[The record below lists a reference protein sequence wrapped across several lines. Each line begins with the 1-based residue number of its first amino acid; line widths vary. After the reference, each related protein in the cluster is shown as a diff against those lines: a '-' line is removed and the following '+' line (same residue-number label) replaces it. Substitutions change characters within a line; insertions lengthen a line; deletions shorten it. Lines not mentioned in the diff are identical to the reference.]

1 MLLSAFSPYEED
13 RLRRKV
19 KRNQPPSADF
29 VFGTTSQGQD
39 VFWSLTFAIRNTLI
53 ISGIAVFIGRGIG
66 VTLGMI
72 SGYLGGIFDRT
83 AQSIVESVIVVPRL
97 PLLILIGSI
106 LRGSLT
112 MFTLGI
118 LIGILDWAYPSKR
131 YRAQVMSLRE
141 RDFTHTAVFSGMS
154 SLKIVLREHLP
165 FIIPFL
171 LADVISGFLFSI
183 GIEVTL
189 SYLGLANLDSPTI
202 GTMIYWGNYYQSI
215 PAGRPWVMVVP
226 MVTAIL
232 MVLGFYLVSVG
243 LGEYLDPRKR
253 LVRLTAHATEDEHE
267 DEPRKAGSYEA
278 SFADGYP
285 ATAESRT
292 RIAPRNETAFVAGVI
307 AGLLGIWGLSYVL
320 NDRVGAGCLWMFV
333 IGPIVGAVLL
343 GVIMA
348 TSGIGAILALPIW
361 LYAVYTQAKSGA
373 SNL

>member
-1 MLLSAFSPYEED
+1 MLTTIRDLFRFSPSFRFGSLILLVVAAFVLLSAFSPYEED

-72 SGYLGGIFDRT
+72 SGYLGGIFDRM

-131 YRAQVMSLRE
+131 YRAQVLSLRE
-141 RDFTHTAVFSGMS
+141 RDFTHTAVFSGMGS
-154 SLKIVLREHLP
+154 FKIVLREHLP

-232 MVLGFYLVSVG
+232 MVLGFYLMSVG

-253 LVRLTAHATEDEHE
+253 LVRLTAHAGEEAQD
-267 DEPRKAGSYEA
+267 DDPRKDKDDAW
-278 SFADGYP
+278 
-285 ATAESRT
+285 
-292 RIAPRNETAFVAGVI
+292 AP
-307 AGLLGIWGLSYVL
+307 
-320 NDRVGAGCLWMFV
+320 
-333 IGPIVGAVLL
+333 
-343 GVIMA
+343 
-348 TSGIGAILALPIW
+348 
-361 LYAVYTQAKSGA
+361 
-373 SNL
+373 

>member
-1 MLLSAFSPYEED
+1 MLTTIRDLFRFSPSFRFGSLILLIVAAFVLLSAFSPYEED

-66 VTLGMI
+66 VTLGMV
-72 SGYLGGIFDRT
+72 SGYLGGIFDRV
-83 AQSIVESVIVVPRL
+83 AQTIVESVIVVPRL

-131 YRAQVMSLRE
+131 YRAQILSLRE
-141 RDFTHTAVFSGMS
+141 RDFTHTAVFSGMNTI
-154 SLKIVLREHLP
+154 KIVVREHLP

-226 MVTAIL
+226 MATAIL
-232 MVLGFYLVSVG
+232 MVLGFYLMSVG

-253 LVRLTAHATEDEHE
+253 LVRLQAHADESAA
-267 DEPRKAGSYEA
+267 DDDPRKEK
-278 SFADGYP
+278 D
-285 ATAESRT
+285 E
-292 RIAPRNETAFVAGVI
+292 
-307 AGLLGIWGLSYVL
+307 
-320 NDRVGAGCLWMFV
+320 
-333 IGPIVGAVLL
+333 
-343 GVIMA
+343 
-348 TSGIGAILALPIW
+348 
-361 LYAVYTQAKSGA
+361 
-373 SNL
+373 

>member
-1 MLLSAFSPYEED
+1 MILLTTIRDLFRFSPSFRFGSLILIVVAAFVLLSAFSPYEED

-19 KRNQPPSADF
+19 KRNQPPSSDF

-72 SGYLGGIFDRT
+72 SGYLGGIFDRV

-131 YRAQVMSLRE
+131 YRAQVLSLRE
-141 RDFTHTAVFSGMS
+141 RDFTHTAVFSGMGT
-154 SLKIVLREHLP
+154 LKIVIREHLP

-232 MVLGFYLVSVG
+232 MVLGFYSDVGRAWASIWIRASVWF
-243 LGEYLDPRKR
+243 D
-253 LVRLTAHATEDEHE
+253 
-267 DEPRKAGSYEA
+267 
-278 SFADGYP
+278 
-285 ATAESRT
+285 
-292 RIAPRNETAFVAGVI
+292 
-307 AGLLGIWGLSYVL
+307 
-320 NDRVGAGCLWMFV
+320 
-333 IGPIVGAVLL
+333 
-343 GVIMA
+343 
-348 TSGIGAILALPIW
+348 
-361 LYAVYTQAKSGA
+361 
-373 SNL
+373 

>member
-1 MLLSAFSPYEED
+1 MLTTIRDLFRFSPSFRFGSLILMVVAAFVLLSAFSPYEED

-66 VTLGMI
+66 VSLGMI
-72 SGYLGGIFDRT
+72 SGYLGGIFDRA

-131 YRAQVMSLRE
+131 YRAQVLSLRE
-141 RDFTHTAVFSGMS
+141 RDFTHTAVFSGMPS
-154 SLKIVLREHLP
+154 FKIVLREHLP

-232 MVLGFYLVSVG
+232 MVLGFYLMSVG

-253 LVRLTAHATEDEHE
+253 LVRLTAHASDEADED
-267 DEPRKAGSYEA
+267 DPRKEKEDAW
-278 SFADGYP
+278 
-285 ATAESRT
+285 
-292 RIAPRNETAFVAGVI
+292 AP
-307 AGLLGIWGLSYVL
+307 
-320 NDRVGAGCLWMFV
+320 
-333 IGPIVGAVLL
+333 
-343 GVIMA
+343 
-348 TSGIGAILALPIW
+348 
-361 LYAVYTQAKSGA
+361 
-373 SNL
+373 

>member
-1 MLLSAFSPYEED
+1 MSVFSPYEED

-66 VTLGMI
+66 VSLGMI
-72 SGYLGGIFDRT
+72 SGYLGGIFDRA

-131 YRAQVMSLRE
+131 YRAQVLSLRE
-141 RDFTHTAVFSGMS
+141 RDFTHTAVFSGMGS
-154 SLKIVLREHLP
+154 FKIVLREHLP

-232 MVLGFYLVSVG
+232 MVLGFYLMSVG

-253 LVRLTAHATEDEHE
+253 LVRLTAHAGEDAE
-267 DEPRKAGSYEA
+267 DVDPSKDKDDAW
-278 SFADGYP
+278 
-285 ATAESRT
+285 
-292 RIAPRNETAFVAGVI
+292 AP
-307 AGLLGIWGLSYVL
+307 
-320 NDRVGAGCLWMFV
+320 
-333 IGPIVGAVLL
+333 
-343 GVIMA
+343 
-348 TSGIGAILALPIW
+348 
-361 LYAVYTQAKSGA
+361 
-373 SNL
+373 

>member
-1 MLLSAFSPYEED
+1 MSAFSPYEED

-66 VTLGMI
+66 VSLGMI
-72 SGYLGGIFDRT
+72 SGYLGGIFDRA

-131 YRAQVMSLRE
+131 YRAQVLSLRE
-141 RDFTHTAVFSGMS
+141 RDFTHTAVFSGMGS
-154 SLKIVLREHLP
+154 FKIVLREHLP

-232 MVLGFYLVSVG
+232 MVLGFYLMSVG

-253 LVRLTAHATEDEHE
+253 LVRLTAHAGEEPED
-267 DEPRKAGSYEA
+267 DDPRKEKAAVS
-278 SFADGYP
+278 
-285 ATAESRT
+285 T
-292 RIAPRNETAFVAGVI
+292 RHKDDVWAP
-307 AGLLGIWGLSYVL
+307 
-320 NDRVGAGCLWMFV
+320 
-333 IGPIVGAVLL
+333 
-343 GVIMA
+343 
-348 TSGIGAILALPIW
+348 
-361 LYAVYTQAKSGA
+361 
-373 SNL
+373 

>member
-1 MLLSAFSPYEED
+1 MLTTIRDLFRFSPSFRFGSLILIVVAAFVLLSAFSPYEED

-72 SGYLGGIFDRT
+72 SGYLGGIFDRA

-131 YRAQVMSLRE
+131 YRAQVLSLRE
-141 RDFTHTAVFSGMS
+141 RDFTHTAVFSGMNTI
-154 SLKIVLREHLP
+154 KIVAREHLP

-232 MVLGFYLVSVG
+232 MVLGFYLMSVG

-253 LVRLTAHATEDEHE
+253 LVRLTAHTGEEVED
-267 DEPRKAGSYEA
+267 DDPRKEK
-278 SFADGYP
+278 DDVW
-285 ATAESRT
+285 
-292 RIAPRNETAFVAGVI
+292 AP
-307 AGLLGIWGLSYVL
+307 
-320 NDRVGAGCLWMFV
+320 
-333 IGPIVGAVLL
+333 
-343 GVIMA
+343 
-348 TSGIGAILALPIW
+348 
-361 LYAVYTQAKSGA
+361 
-373 SNL
+373 

>member
-1 MLLSAFSPYEED
+1 MLTTIRDLFRFSPSFRFGSLILMVVAAFVLLSAFSPYEED

-29 VFGTTSQGQD
+29 IFGTTSQGQD

-72 SGYLGGIFDRT
+72 SGYLGGLFDRV

-131 YRAQVMSLRE
+131 YRAQVLSLRE
-141 RDFTHTAVFSGMS
+141 REFTHTAVFSGMGT
-154 SLKIVLREHLP
+154 LKIVIREHLP

-232 MVLGFYLVSVG
+232 MVLGFYLMSVG

-253 LVRLTAHATEDEHE
+253 LVRLQAHAAEGSAD
-267 DEPRKAGSYEA
+267 DNPRKRKDE
-278 SFADGYP
+278 
-285 ATAESRT
+285 
-292 RIAPRNETAFVAGVI
+292 
-307 AGLLGIWGLSYVL
+307 
-320 NDRVGAGCLWMFV
+320 
-333 IGPIVGAVLL
+333 
-343 GVIMA
+343 
-348 TSGIGAILALPIW
+348 
-361 LYAVYTQAKSGA
+361 
-373 SNL
+373 

>member
-1 MLLSAFSPYEED
+1 MAAFVLLSAFSPYEED

-72 SGYLGGIFDRT
+72 SGYLGGIFDRM

-131 YRAQVMSLRE
+131 YRAQVLSLRE
-141 RDFTHTAVFSGMS
+141 RDFTHTAVFSGMGS
-154 SLKIVLREHLP
+154 FKIVLREHLP

-232 MVLGFYLVSVG
+232 MVLGFYLMSVG

-253 LVRLTAHATEDEHE
+253 LVRLTAHAGEEAQD
-267 DEPRKAGSYEA
+267 DDPRKEEVAVSAGQGLRA
-278 SFADGYP
+278 P
-285 ATAESRT
+285 T
-292 RIAPRNETAFVAGVI
+292 RHKDDAWAP
-307 AGLLGIWGLSYVL
+307 
-320 NDRVGAGCLWMFV
+320 
-333 IGPIVGAVLL
+333 
-343 GVIMA
+343 
-348 TSGIGAILALPIW
+348 
-361 LYAVYTQAKSGA
+361 
-373 SNL
+373 

>member
-1 MLLSAFSPYEED
+1 MLTTIRDLFRFSPSFRFGSLILIVVAAFVLMSAFSPYEED

-66 VTLGMI
+66 VSLGMI
-72 SGYLGGIFDRT
+72 SGYLGGIFDRA

-131 YRAQVMSLRE
+131 YRAQVLSLRE
-141 RDFTHTAVFSGMS
+141 RDFTHTAVFSGMPS
-154 SLKIVLREHLP
+154 FKIVLREHLP

-232 MVLGFYLVSVG
+232 MVLGFYLMSVG

-253 LVRLTAHATEDEHE
+253 LVRLTAHAGEEAED
-267 DEPRKAGSYEA
+267 DDPRKDKVAVS
-278 SFADGYP
+278 
-285 ATAESRT
+285 T
-292 RIAPRNETAFVAGVI
+292 RHKDDAWAP
-307 AGLLGIWGLSYVL
+307 
-320 NDRVGAGCLWMFV
+320 
-333 IGPIVGAVLL
+333 
-343 GVIMA
+343 
-348 TSGIGAILALPIW
+348 
-361 LYAVYTQAKSGA
+361 
-373 SNL
+373 

>member
-1 MLLSAFSPYEED
+1 MLTTIRDLFRFSPSFRFGSLILIVVAAFVLMSAFSPYEED

-66 VTLGMI
+66 VSLGMI
-72 SGYLGGIFDRT
+72 SGYLGGIFDRA

-131 YRAQVMSLRE
+131 YRAQVLSLRE
-141 RDFTHTAVFSGMS
+141 RDFTHTAVFSGMPS
-154 SLKIVLREHLP
+154 FKIVLREHLP

-232 MVLGFYLVSVG
+232 MVLGFYLMSVG

-253 LVRLTAHATEDEHE
+253 LVRLTAHAGEEAED
-267 DEPRKAGSYEA
+267 DDPRKEKAAVS
-278 SFADGYP
+278 
-285 ATAESRT
+285 T
-292 RIAPRNETAFVAGVI
+292 RRKDDAWAP
-307 AGLLGIWGLSYVL
+307 
-320 NDRVGAGCLWMFV
+320 
-333 IGPIVGAVLL
+333 
-343 GVIMA
+343 
-348 TSGIGAILALPIW
+348 
-361 LYAVYTQAKSGA
+361 
-373 SNL
+373 